1 MRKMLL
7 AGAAVLTICSS
18 STVPAAAQPATGAAT
33 ATVDVSP
40 FVAHQIHPKVHL
52 LSTPEDW
59 YAAAIGN
66 VILIEQSDGFVVI
79 DSGFNAGNGRA
90 VVRYAKSLANKPI
103 KAVMITHWHNDHP
116 QGVSAIRDAF
126 PKVRIIATRGT
137 EAGMRGP
144 EAYDIGYR
152 ADPKFDKATADLAEQ
167 RKAAYRKLLDDPAT
181 APDRK
186 ERIKKALTQF
196 DDMTRDFTGS
206 YIVLPTETFERELVI
221 NDRDVPVRM
230 MFLGR
235 ANTEGDAI
243 AWLPKQKIVASG
255 DIVVSPYPFG
265 FGSHSGDWIATL
277 GKIKA
282 LGFTTLIPGH
292 GMPMSDST
300 YLDKLIAGLTDL
312 RAQIFPLAKAGMSLD
327 DVKKKV
333 DFTKSIALF
342 GDTPRVKANLPALFF
357 DPLTKTVYKEALGQ
371 PVVQGDLDGNPPP
384 EVTDT
389 PPPSTAKRHKS

>member
-1 MRKMLL
+1 MLL
-7 AGAAVLTICSS
+7 VAASAFA
-18 STVPAAAQPATGAAT
+18 VPAALPAQAAPLAPT
-33 ATVDVSP
+33 PTSVDVAP
-40 FVAHQIHPKVHL
+40 FLAYEITPKVHL
-52 LSTPEDW
+52 LSTPEEW

-66 VILIEQSDGFVVI
+66 VVLIEQSDGFVVV

-90 VVRYAKSLANKPI
+90 VVRYARSLANKPI

-152 ADPKFDKATADLAEQ
+152 PDAKFDKATANLAEQ
-167 RKAAYRKLLDDPAT
+167 NKAGYRKLLEDPAT

-186 ERIKKALTQF
+186 ERIKKALAQF
-196 DDMTRDFTGS
+196 DTMVSDFIGS

-221 NDRDVPVRM
+221 DDRDYPVHLK
-230 MFLGR
+230 FLGR

-243 AWLPKQKIVASG
+243 AWLPKQKIVATG
-255 DIVVSPYPFG
+255 DIVVAPYPFG
-265 FGSHSGDWIATL
+265 FGSHSGGWMEVL

-282 LGFTTLIPGH
+282 LDFATLLPGH
-292 GMPMSDST
+292 GAPMNDAS
-300 YLDKLIAGLTDL
+300 YIDKLIAGMTDL
-312 RAQIFPLAKAGMSLD
+312 RAQVFPLAKAGQSLD
-327 DVKKKV
+327 EVKKKV

-342 GDTPRVKANLPALFF
+342 GDTPRVKANLQGLFF
-357 DPLTKTVYKEALGQ
+357 DPMVGSVYKEALGQ
-371 PVVQGDLDGNPPP
+371 PIVQGEGAPPP
-384 EVTDT
+384 EATDT
-389 PPPSTAKRHKS
+389 PPPSNPIRHKS